1 MDIKEIKN
9 RLWEIIIT
17 EGIEVTNQN
26 IDWLLSRVF
35 KESKHE
41 R

>member
-1 MDIKEIKN
+1 MNIDEIKN
-9 RLWEIIIT
+9 RLWEIIIA

-35 KESKHE
+35 KEGK
-41 R
+41 